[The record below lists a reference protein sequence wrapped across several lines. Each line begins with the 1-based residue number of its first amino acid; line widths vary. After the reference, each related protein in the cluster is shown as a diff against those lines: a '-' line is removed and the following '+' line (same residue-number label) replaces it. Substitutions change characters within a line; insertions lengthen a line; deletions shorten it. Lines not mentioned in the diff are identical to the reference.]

1 MTTTFTSASATTPMP
16 ELDRQ
21 REVPAA
27 AIPAAHPPEGD
38 TNMRRITLKSR
49 VAAGAVGPDRYGD
62 PSAMSRATTSSDSP
76 PLGLPKTAAE
86 IDPAPADLGPCPTC
100 GHDRPNPINTFAT
113 GSRSH
118 PSLHVHER
126 QPTDEPDPDGPDGL
140 RSRQARGFRTEES

>member
-1 MTTTFTSASATTPMP
+1 MR
-16 ELDRQ
+16 ELNRQ

-38 TNMRRITLKSR
+38 TNMRRRIVVKSL
-49 VAAGAVGPDRYGD
+49 VPAGAVGPDRYGD
-62 PSAMSRATTSSDSP
+62 PSSLAGMATTSDSP
-76 PLGLPKTAAE
+76 PPDLPKTAAE

-100 GHDRPNPINTFAT
+100 GQDRPNPINTFAT

-126 QPTDEPDPDGPDGL
+126 QSTDEPDPDGPDGL